1 MSTHQ
6 TFDPFH
12 QPSNQ
17 PGIPLLGA
25 CLPAHAGRVSVA
37 YDATTREPL
46 RLRNADRQRLDG
58 DTHDHTRQVVLAL
71 NAALRPLQ
79 VDYCKATTSAVPTP
93 GPELDAWRTQ
103 AGIVVMIGPATHHPA
118 LHGLLLHLRASVQLA
133 QTGAN
138 AYDIDADLQVRLD
151 DAEGIEASAAAALKT
166 FSETG
171 TRAWALCARK
181 VMAPWLIGSGVHELR
196 LTGACR
202 PQCVDPRTAGYS
214 SGSPTPPSL
223 Q

>member
-6 TFDPFH
+6 TFDPFN

-79 VDYCKATTSAVPTP
+79 VDYCKATTSALPEP

-103 AGIVVMIGPATHHPA
+103 AGIVVMIGSATDHPA
-118 LHGLLLHLRASVQLA
+118 LDRLLINLLASARVTQTRRDTYTIDVGLNVFLDNA
-133 QTGAN
+133 Q
-138 AYDIDADLQVRLD
+138 
-151 DAEGIEASAAAALKT
+151 GIEATAAAAAKT
-166 FSETG
+166 FSATA
-171 TRAWALCARK
+171 TRTWALCARE
-181 VMAPWLIGSGVHELR
+181 VLAPWLIGSGVHELR
-196 LTGACR
+196 LTGAFR
-202 PQCVDPRTAGYS
+202 PQYVDPRTAGYR
-214 SGSPTPPSL
+214 SGPSTPPSL
-223 Q
+223 H

>member
-25 CLPAHAGRVSVA
+25 CLPANAGRVSVA

-58 DTHDHTRQVVLAL
+58 DTHDHTRQVIVAL

-79 VDYCKATTSAVPTP
+79 VDYCKAITAALA
-93 GPELDAWRTQ
+93 GRAPELDAWRTQ

-118 LHGLLLHLRASVQLA
+118 LDGLLITLRASVRLTQSR
-133 QTGAN
+133 AN
-138 AYDIDADLQVRLD
+138 AYDIDADLRVRLD
-151 DAEGIEASAAAALKT
+151 DDDGVEAAAAAAAKS
-166 FSETG
+166 FSATA
-171 TRAWALCARK
+171 TRAWALCARE
-181 VMAPWLIGSGVHELR
+181 VLAPWLIGSGVHELR
-196 LTGACR
+196 LVGAFR
-202 PQCVDPRTAGYS
+202 PQCVDPRTAGHRH
-214 SGSPTPPSL
+214 GSPTPPSVH
-223 Q
+223 